1 MENFIKVYENKLTKD
16 ISNINDPILL
26 IYDNYSL
33 CIIDSK
39 DYTKNLSFRL
49 LNRNPNLAQINMH
62 IINKDLLCRD
72 FFTYNNKKIIYPFV
86 DFKEINP
93 QLLTDHNFS
102 NLNKFIQYPNE
113 TVIIIKLSKRVSNE
127 TFTYFI
133 DYYVNKNSISNIL
146 KSKKDV
152 NENYI
157 INLFEHIQEN
167 NLTIE
172 CDNELNIILNNVV
185 TAIEPI
191 EPIEP
196 IESNVY
202 QSLLK
207 ENTITL
213 YNYQLNDINWLNSI
227 TRNVDS
233 KSNIIKY
240 NSSQCVNFDFG
251 KDIEQQQNCIYYK
264 NKLIPG
270 ISCLENTQT
279 LEYKGGYLINSMGLG
294 KTVTILCFLLEK
306 ENTLFNQFI
315 KDTIRLNCNYF
326 FKRGAKAG
334 KHCDNII
341 NTKKSE
347 LFCTEHSKTPFIDK
361 KVIEFTNLEYFDI
374 NDFKHNYQFKTNANL
389 IICPTH
395 LCDQWAK
402 EYYTNFK
409 SILARRVLLVVTY
422 DQFNNLTFGE
432 ILFADIIII
441 SYNFLLN
448 THYKTHKKNY
458 RTIKNHIE
466 LNTLKNKE
474 NFLSSKKFNFD
485 MFYFN
490 TKIMDEVHEIIKMP
504 NSFKIEEEIINIK
517 SKYTWNISGTPF
529 ANGTIGFLNGL
540 KYITNI
546 DIPYFKQL
554 HLSQF
559 LSYNVNK
566 ELVKSCS
573 VLFRRNTKE
582 SIKNEFSG
590 NIINNTLNKLI
601 FTDPER
607 NIYDGYNKGHPDKN
621 HNFLIKLCCDPEINV
636 ETQKLIKNCKTLDE
650 IQKVL
655 LSFNKSKLDKSNQR
669 INSIKTDIEYIQNQ
683 LLELENDSE
692 EAINYRIELGN
703 YSRSLTTE
711 TKNYNDIKRVYDY
724 LKNVVDNLT
733 VSEICPICLDD
744 TIEENLAITKCGHK
758 FCWDCINE
766 YIEETTKT
774 SQTKCPKCNIQISIN
789 DIYLL
794 KESKNEIKPYQNDL
808 NEELSDLVA
817 KIKSTKLGNIIYYL
831 KNELAD
837 NNKKTSK
844 IIIFS
849 QWDQLLDKLQ
859 KLLDKYNIKTSCVKG
874 SVYQRKNAIETFSNF
889 KSDTNIILLS
899 SKNAA
904 SGINL
909 TAANK
914 IILVEPVYGTIE
926 YRKDIENQSIGRCA
940 RLSQKRPIE
949 VLRFIIK
956 DTIEEDIYNSGYTSM
971 IEVENTAMIE
981 VENTSM
987 IEVENTS
994 MIEVENLNDTLNVL
1008 EL

>member
-1 MENFIKVYENKLTKD
+1 MENFIKVYENKLTED
-16 ISNINDPILL
+16 ISNIKDPMLS
-26 IYDNYSL
+26 IYDNFSL

-39 DYTKNLSFRL
+39 DYKKNVSVRL
-49 LNRNPNLAQINMH
+49 INRNPNVEQINIC
-62 IINKDLLCRD
+62 IIANSLLCRE
-72 FFTYNNKKIIYPFV
+72 FYTYNSKKIVYPFV
-86 DFKEINP
+86 DFKEIDQ

-102 NLNKFIQYPNE
+102 NLNRFVKYPNE
-113 TVIIIKLSKRVSNE
+113 TVIVIKLSKQVN
-127 TFTYFI
+127 TDVYFI

-146 KSKKDV
+146 KGKKEV
-152 NENYI
+152 NEKYI
-157 INLFEHIQEN
+157 SNLFENIQEKK
-167 NLTIE
+167 LTIE
-172 CDNELNIILNNVV
+172 CDTELNNILNNTV
-185 TAIEPI
+185 TNETNETNI
-191 EPIEP
+191 
-196 IESNVY
+196 Y

-227 TRNVDS
+227 KKSVDS
-233 KSNIIKY
+233 KSNIIEY
-240 NSSQCVNFDFG
+240 NSKQYVDFDFG
-251 KDIEQQQNCIYYK
+251 KDITDTENKCIYYQGRF
-264 NKLIPG
+264 IPG
-270 ISCLENTQT
+270 ISGGDITQT
-279 LEYKGGYLINSMGLG
+279 LQYRGGYLINSMGLG
-294 KTVTILCFLLEK
+294 KTVTMLCFLLEK
-306 ENTLFNQFI
+306 ENTLFNQFV
-315 KDTIRLNCNYF
+315 KDEIRLNCNYF
-326 FKRGAKAG
+326 YKRGAKAG

-361 KVIEFTNLEYFDI
+361 KVIEFDNLQYFEI
-374 NDFKHNYQFKTNANL
+374 NDFKYNYRFKTNANL

-402 EYYTNFK
+402 EYYANFK
-409 SILARRVLLVVTY
+409 SNRRILLVVTF
-422 DQFNNLTFGE
+422 DQFNNLTMGD

-448 THYKTHKKNY
+448 TRYQKHKKDY
-458 RTIKNHIE
+458 RIIKDTTE
-466 LNTLKNKE
+466 LDTLKKKE
-474 NFLSSKKFNFD
+474 KFLSSKKFNFD

-490 TKIMDEVHEIIKMP
+490 TKIMDEVHEIMKMP
-504 NSFKIEEEIINIK
+504 NSSKIEEEIMHIN
-517 SKYTWNISGTPF
+517 SEYTWNISGTPF

-546 DIPYFKQL
+546 DMPSLKNLNLY
-554 HLSQF
+554 QF
-559 LSYNVNK
+559 LSCNVNK

-573 VLFRRNTKE
+573 LLFRRNTKE

-636 ETQKLIKNCKTLDE
+636 ETQKLIQNCKTLDE

-669 INSIKTDIEYIQNQ
+669 INGIKGDIEYIQNQ
-683 LLELENDSE
+683 LLELEHDSE
-692 EAINYRIELGN
+692 EAIDYRIELGN
-703 YSRSLTTE
+703 NRRSLTTE

-724 LKNVVDNLT
+724 LKNVVDNLK
-733 VSEICPICLDD
+733 VSETCPICLDD
-744 TIEENLAITKCGHK
+744 TTEENLAVTKCGHK

-774 SQTKCPKCNIQISIN
+774 SQTKCPKCNVQISTN

-794 KESKNEIKPYQNDL
+794 KESPVDINVEQNDL
-808 NEELSDLVA
+808 NDELSDLVA

-837 NNKKTSK
+837 NNKKASK

-849 QWDQLLDKLQ
+849 QWDQLLDKL
-859 KLLDKYNIKTSCVKG
+859 KNLLDKYKIKTSCVKG

-949 VLRFIIK
+949 VIRFIIK
-956 DTIEEDIYNSGYTSM
+956 DTIEEEIYNSGYTS
-971 IEVENTAMIE
+971 ID
-981 VENTSM
+981 TSLD
-987 IEVENTS
+987 TS
-994 MIEVENLNDTLNVL
+994 QEVENLNVL

>member
-1 MENFIKVYENKLTKD
+1 MENFIKVYENKLIED
-16 ISNINDPILL
+16 ISDINDPMLL
-26 IYDNYSL
+26 IYDNFSL

-39 DYTKNLSFRL
+39 DYKRNLPVRL
-49 LNRNPNLAQINMH
+49 INRNPNITQINIQ

-72 FFTYNNKKIIYPFV
+72 YSAYNNKKIIYPFV
-86 DFKEINP
+86 DLKELDQ

-102 NLNKFIQYPNE
+102 NLNRFVKYPNE
-113 TVIIIKLSKRVSNE
+113 MVIIMKLNKKLLDNTDV
-127 TFTYFI
+127 YFI
-133 DYYVNKNSISNIL
+133 DYYVNKNIISNIL
-146 KSKKDV
+146 KGKKEV
-152 NENYI
+152 NERYI
-157 INLFEHIQEN
+157 INLFENIQEKK
-167 NLTIE
+167 LTNE
-172 CDNELNIILNNVV
+172 CDTELNVILNN
-185 TAIEPI
+185 TANDSNDLID
-191 EPIEP
+191 
-196 IESNVY
+196 SNVY

-227 TRNVDS
+227 KRNIDS
-233 KSNIIKY
+233 KSNIIEY
-240 NSSQCVNFDFG
+240 NSKQYVDFDFG
-251 KDIEQQQNCIYYK
+251 KDIIDLEKHKCIYYQ
-264 NKLIPG
+264 NRLIPG
-270 ISCLENTQT
+270 ISGSENTQT
-279 LEYKGGYLINSMGLG
+279 LEYRGGYLINSMGLG
-294 KTVTILCFLLEK
+294 KTVTMLCFLLEK
-306 ENTLFNQFI
+306 ENTLFNQFV

-326 FKRGAKAG
+326 YKRGAKAG

-361 KVIEFTNLEYFDI
+361 KVIEFDNLQYFEI
-374 NDFKHNYQFKTNANL
+374 NDFKYNYCFKTNANL

-402 EYYTNFK
+402 EYYANFK
-409 SILARRVLLVVTY
+409 SNRRILLVVTY
-422 DQFNNLTFGE
+422 DQFNNLTMGD

-448 THYKTHKKNY
+448 ARYQKHKKDY
-458 RTIKNHIE
+458 RKDNIE
-466 LNTLKNKE
+466 LDTLKKKE

-490 TKIMDEVHEIIKMP
+490 TKIMDEVHEIMKMP
-504 NSFKIEEEIINIK
+504 NSSKIEAEIMHIN
-517 SKYTWNISGTPF
+517 SEYTWNISGTPF
-529 ANGTIGFLNGL
+529 ANGIMGFLNGL

-546 DIPYFKQL
+546 DLPNL
-554 HLSQF
+554 RHLNLYQF
-559 LSYNVNK
+559 LSCNINK
-566 ELVKSCS
+566 ELVKSCN

-636 ETQKLIKNCKTLDE
+636 ETQKLIQNCKTLDE

-655 LSFNKSKLDKSNQR
+655 LSFNKGKLDKSNQR
-669 INSIKTDIEYIQNQ
+669 INDIRGDIEYIQNQ
-683 LLELENDSE
+683 LLELEHDSE
-692 EAINYRIELGN
+692 EAIDYRIELGN
-703 YSRSLTTE
+703 YRRSLTTE

-724 LKNVVDNLT
+724 LKNVVDNLK
-733 VSEICPICLDD
+733 VSETCPICLDD

-774 SQTKCPKCNIQISIN
+774 SQTKCPKCNIQISTN

-794 KESKNEIKPYQNDL
+794 KESKIEIKLEQNDL

-837 NNKKTSK
+837 NNKKASK

-849 QWDQLLDKLQ
+849 QWDQLLDKL
-859 KLLDKYNIKTSCVKG
+859 KNLLDKYKIKTSCVKG

-956 DTIEEDIYNSGYTSM
+956 DTIEEEIYNSGYTS
-971 IEVENTAMIE
+971 ID
-981 VENTSM
+981 TSQ
-987 IEVENTS
+987 
-994 MIEVENLNDTLNVL
+994 EVENLNDTLNVL

>member
-1 MENFIKVYENKLTKD
+1 MQNFVKVYENEIILSDMKD
-16 ISNINDPILL
+16 PMLVM
-26 IYDNYSL
+26 YDSLSL
-33 CIIDSK
+33 CVIDSK
-39 DYTKNLSFRL
+39 DYKKNMSVRL
-49 LNRNPNLAQINMH
+49 INRNPNIESINIH
-62 IINKDLLCRD
+62 IINDILSQGLNNYNSKIVAYPYIDEQLVELEPRLLGD
-72 FFTYNNKKIIYPFV
+72 QNFANVYKLLKYPDDTVTIMKLKK
-86 DFKEINP
+86 
-93 QLLTDHNFS
+93 
-102 NLNKFIQYPNE
+102 E
-113 TVIIIKLSKRVSNE
+113 TVGNVNN
-127 TFTYFI
+127 YFI
-133 DYYVNKNSISNIL
+133 EYYVNKKCIINIL
-146 KSKKDV
+146 NGKKEV
-152 NENYI
+152 NERYI
-157 INLFEHIQEN
+157 INLFEKIQEKKIK
-167 NLTIE
+167 LE
-172 CDNELNIILNNVV
+172 CENELNVILNNVV
-185 TAIEPI
+185 KYNEQIDST
-191 EPIEP
+191 
-196 IESNVY
+196 VY

-207 ENTITL
+207 EDTITL

-227 TRNVDS
+227 KTNVDS
-233 KSNIIKY
+233 KLNTIEY
-240 NSSQCVNFDFG
+240 NSSPYVNFDFG
-251 KDIEQQQNCIYYK
+251 KDINEQQCIYYQ

-270 ISCLENTQT
+270 INCSSNKQILEFT
-279 LEYKGGYLINSMGLG
+279 GGYLINSMGLG
-294 KTVTILCFLLEK
+294 KTVTMLCFLLEK
-306 ENTLFNQFI
+306 ENTLSNQFV
-315 KDTIRLNCNYF
+315 KDNIRLNCNYF
-326 FKRGAKAG
+326 YKRGTKAG
-334 KHCDNII
+334 KHCDKII

-361 KVIEFTNLEYFDI
+361 KVIEFTNLEFFDL
-374 NDFKHNYQFKTNANL
+374 NDFKYNYQFKTNANL

-409 SILARRVLLVVTY
+409 SNLGRRILLVVTY
-422 DQFNNLTFGE
+422 DQFNNLTFGD

-448 THYKTHKKNY
+448 TLYKKHKRDY
-458 RTIKNHIE
+458 RTIKDNIE
-466 LNTLKNKE
+466 LDTLKKKE

-490 TKIMDEVHEIIKMP
+490 SKIMDEVHEIMKMP
-504 NSFKIEEEIINIK
+504 NSLKIECEIMSIK
-517 SKYTWNISGTPF
+517 STYTFNVSGTPF
-529 ANGTIGFLNGL
+529 ANGISGFINGL
-540 KYITNI
+540 KYITNM
-546 DIPYFKQL
+546 DLCNMKELYL
-554 HLSQF
+554 HQYLN
-559 LSYNVNK
+559 YNINK

-590 NIINNTLNKLI
+590 NIINNTLNKLN
-601 FTDPER
+601 FTVPER
-607 NIYDGYNKGHPDKN
+607 NIYDSYNKGHPDKN
-621 HNFLIKLCCDPEINV
+621 HNFLIKLCCDPEINQ
-636 ETQKLIKNCKTLDE
+636 ETQKLIQNCKTLDE

-655 LSFNKSKLDKSNQR
+655 LSFNKNKLDKSNEK
-669 INSIKTDIEYIQNQ
+669 INSIKTNIEYIQNQ
-683 LLELENDSE
+683 LVELEHNSE
-692 EAINYRIELGN
+692 EATDYRIELGN
-703 YSRSLTTE
+703 CRRSITTE

-724 LKNVVDNLT
+724 LKNVADNLK

-766 YIEETTKT
+766 YIEETTQT
-774 SQTKCPKCNIQISIN
+774 SQTKCPKCNIQISTS

-794 KESKNEIKPYQNDL
+794 KETLLEPKNDNDNDNL
-808 NEELSDLVA
+808 NEELSDLIA

-837 NNKKTSK
+837 NNKKASK

-849 QWDQLLDKLQ
+849 QWDQLLDKL
-859 KLLDKYNIKTSCVKG
+859 KYLLDKYKIKTSCVKG

-949 VLRFIIK
+949 VIRFIIK
-956 DTIEEDIYNSGYTSM
+956 DTIEEEIYNSGYTS
-971 IEVENTAMIE
+971 IDTSQEVDSEA
-981 VENTSM
+981 
-987 IEVENTS
+987 
-994 MIEVENLNDTLNVL
+994 LNVL